1 MVSARPSVRYNE
13 VRINSKERS
22 NVDWDK
28 LKREYVTTDISQRKL
43 AKKYDIPY
51 SNLSRM
57 ATKDKWSDART
68 QFKSRVNAKSL
79 AKAEAK
85 ATDYKSMLYDLAYK
99 VAQQLTDLVEGND
112 IETLISAGVKPRDI
126 TGAIKD
132 LEDALHVKSAADL
145 KEQEARIRKLQKEA
159 EGTDAAEKNIEVKID
174 ESLKDFAE

>member
-1 MVSARPSVRYNE
+1 M
-13 VRINSKERS
+13 
-22 NVDWDK
+22 DWDK

-85 ATDYKSMLYDLAYK
+85 ATDYKSFLYDI
-99 VAQQLTDLVEGND
+99 AQ
-112 IETLISAGVKPRDI
+112 LIAPGVKPKDI
-126 TGAIKD
+126 TGAIKE
-132 LEDALHVKSAADL
+132 LEDALHVKSSEDL
-145 KEQEARIRKLQKEA
+145 REQEARIDKLRKEA
-159 EGTDAAEKNIEVKID
+159 EGTQTDKEITVKID
-174 ESLKDFAE
+174 PGLEDFAE

>member
-1 MVSARPSVRYNE
+1 M
-13 VRINSKERS
+13 
-22 NVDWDK
+22 DWDK

-85 ATDYKSMLYDLAYK
+85 ATDYKSFLYDIAYR
-99 VAQQLTDLVEGND
+99 VAGQLNDLINEYD
-112 IETLISAGVKPRDI
+112 IAQLIALGVKPKDI
-126 TGAIKD
+126 TGAIKE
-132 LEDALHVKSAADL
+132 LEDALHVKSSEDL
-145 KEQEARIRKLQKEA
+145 REQEARIDKLRKEA
-159 EGTDAAEKNIEVKID
+159 EGTQTDKEITVTMASDLEEY
-174 ESLKDFAE
+174 SQ